1 MPFRKGVR
9 LRLKDTGSNLTS
21 ATTVL
26 LTTLRQERIF
36 FLAGGV
42 LIVVLLG
49 ALGFALNEKTG
60 GDFGS
65 RVGQGIWWAAV
76 TITTVG
82 YGDVTP
88 NVGGR
93 LVGVG
98 LMLSGVILLSLT
110 TATIASIFIER
121 KIRRERGL
129 ESISAH
135 DHIIILGWHNRGPQI
150 FKKLVLPDRPTD
162 GRHPDQQPAARAV

>member
-1 MPFRKGVR
+1 M
-9 LRLKDTGSNLTS
+9 
-21 ATTVL
+21 TVF
-26 LTTLRQERIF
+26 LTTLKQERIF

-82 YGDVTP
+82 YGDVVPRTL
-88 NVGGR
+88 GG
-93 LVGVG
+93 
-98 LMLSGVILLSLT
+98 
-110 TATIASIFIER
+110 
-121 KIRRERGL
+121 
-129 ESISAH
+129 
-135 DHIIILGWHNRGPQI
+135 GWWGW
-150 FKKLVLPDRPTD
+150 
-162 GRHPDQQPAARAV
+162 A